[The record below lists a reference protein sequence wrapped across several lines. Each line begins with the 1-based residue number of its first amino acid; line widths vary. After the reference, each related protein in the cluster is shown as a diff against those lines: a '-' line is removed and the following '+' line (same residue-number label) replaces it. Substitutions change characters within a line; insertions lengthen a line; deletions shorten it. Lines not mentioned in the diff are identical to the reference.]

1 MFAYNVAHFV
11 KRKKKQGQEEGRK
24 GERKGTRER
33 KRRKEKQKTPPT
45 TRHLITSEWYF
56 NCLRVW
62 GDRMQHVTL
71 CNVAEVN
78 IWAAEEK

>member
-11 KRKKKQGQEEGRK
+11 KRKKQGQEEGRK

-56 NCLRVW
+56 KCLRVW
-62 GDRMQHVTL
+62 RDRMQHVTL